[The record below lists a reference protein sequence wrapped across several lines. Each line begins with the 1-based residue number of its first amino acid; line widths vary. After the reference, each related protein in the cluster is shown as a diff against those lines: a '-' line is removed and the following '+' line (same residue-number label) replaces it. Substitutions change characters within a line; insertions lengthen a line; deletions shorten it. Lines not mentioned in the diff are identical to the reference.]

1 MTGLMNDPPVACTLG
16 ASALATQAERWKT
29 LYAGAGIERVPTD
42 NGLRVSFRRDPAV
55 ERELRELVAVEVE
68 CCRWADWKVE
78 TGSAAVALEVTSTG
92 EGIKVIHGWWLVS
105 DTFS

>member
-1 MTGLMNDPPVACTLG
+1 MTELMNDAPVACTLS

-42 NGLRVSFRRDPAV
+42 NGLRVTFRSDPAV

-68 CCRWADWKVE
+68 CCRWADWRVE
-78 TGSAAVALEVTSTG
+78 TGSGAVTLEVSSTG
-92 EGIKVIHGWWLVS
+92 EGIAVIHGWFVGA
-105 DTFS
+105 